1 MTPDRT
7 RRRDW
12 VLSQLA
18 QSPTS
23 ETPSPGTSDEEENER
38 RFAESAAYDAATYK
52 PTFVH
57 DILMLPG
64 TLAQLV
70 GKASSEDLLTKM
82 TPALLHG
89 VHAHINLESM
99 QPVLVTA
106 RPEDYVQG
114 MIVFGLRKHARD
126 AVRRHYHPFAHRHR
140 VQVEFEVC
148 VSTNPRDRSSA
159 AHLWHIERR
168 AITAYAWVIN
178 ELDECELATKNES
191 CPNWQL
197 EDYLAGRLSVRE
209 PMRVEPSGKGD
220 EADDGYIGRDI
231 VEYESEPEEVVREVK
246 YSDPANLHD
255 QRAPYEIVW

>member
-1 MTPDRT
+1 
-7 RRRDW
+7 
-12 VLSQLA
+12 
-18 QSPTS
+18 
-23 ETPSPGTSDEEENER
+23 
-38 RFAESAAYDAATYK
+38 
-52 PTFVH
+52 
-57 DILMLPG
+57 
-64 TLAQLV
+64 
-70 GKASSEDLLTKM
+70 M